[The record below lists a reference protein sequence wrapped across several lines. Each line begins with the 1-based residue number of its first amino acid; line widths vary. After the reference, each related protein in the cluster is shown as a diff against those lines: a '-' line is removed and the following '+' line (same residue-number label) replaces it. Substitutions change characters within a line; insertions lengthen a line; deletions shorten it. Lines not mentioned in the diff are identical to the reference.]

1 MLDFEENIIGK
12 PIAIIGNAI
21 ADIFTLKP
29 SNEISQAVIVVP
41 IFAPMIT
48 PIDSTKLSKPAFTK
62 LTIITVVA
70 EDDCKSAVIKNPV
83 VIPKNL
89 LEVMDFKMPLNL
101 LPAAF

>member
-12 PIAIIGNAI
+12 PIAIIGKAI
-21 ADIFTLKP
+21 DDIFTLKP

-41 IFAPMIT
+41 IFAPIIT
-48 PIDSTKLSKPAFTK
+48 PMDSTKLKSPALTK

-70 EDDCKSAVIKNPV
+70 EDDCKSAVNINPV

-89 LEVMDFKMPLNL
+89 FEVILLKMLLIL
-101 LPAAF
+101 LPATF